1 MASLAACTGQA
12 AAQKAAEQLE
22 ELRSWACFGV
32 GNMVDFPGKT
42 WKKTMEQKTIWEKN
56 YGKKNYMEKSYRT
69 MMISIRYEKN
79 GGNIVIDII

>member
-1 MASLAACTGQA
+1 
-12 AAQKAAEQLE
+12 LE

-56 YGKKNYMEKSYRT
+56 YGKKT
-69 MMISIRYEKN
+69 IWKN
-79 GGNIVIDII
+79 HIEQ

>member
-1 MASLAACTGQA
+1 VASLAACTGQA

-56 YGKKNYMEKSYRT
+56 YGKKLYGK
-69 MMISIRYEKN
+69 
-79 GGNIVIDII
+79 II